1 MASWFI
7 QNDINNGYPALSG
20 WRDKWQVGWTS
31 NGDVKLPY
39 TAWRID
45 GTTNNGFPWIW
56 YWFKTN
62 QSNDGDMVIGGS
74 QTNYPNGLAPA
85 NRGGILDDFNDDS
98 MISTGTSGSIRAN
111 AILTGAID
119 NRAWVI
125 NGLTLMTVLHSLND
139 STIFDSAAIELI
151 SKFYGANIFDCFISC
166 KIFPFD
172 IGALSAMSG
181 YMIPISVISST
192 TGTIKAFGSYDLA
205 PNANKLASSVGFY
218 KFPTL
223 TVTPKQAWEIE
234 SIDYSLYLPM
244 AGTYPIDIRGDS
256 DIDIMLYVDLI
267 EGMGEYYVHINRQ
280 LVGIYRVMFAADVPI
295 NTNQG
300 RMQANMLTNVVSGVG
315 KAAGAIIGGA
325 VGGVGGAMFGAGIG
339 QNVAGSI
346 TGGQHYAMTNP
357 AIGGLAS
364 MQCSGFPR
372 VIAKIPKMFKDGYGY
387 EQVLGANRS
396 TAYMRLNEC
405 RGFTKT
411 VNYKCDIIVA
421 TDAEKHEIE
430 SLLDNGVMI

>member
-1 MASWFI
+1 MAWFI
-7 QNDINNGYPALSG
+7 NANINEGYPALNG
-20 WRDKWQVGWTS
+20 WAEEWQTGWTS
-31 NGDVKLPY
+31 NNTIRYPDG
-39 TAWRID
+39 TWRID
-45 GTTNNGFPWIW
+45 DTTNDGYPWLW
-56 YWFKTN
+56 WWFKTS
-62 QSNDGDMVIGGS
+62 QSDGGEMVIGGS

-85 NRGGILDDFNDDS
+85 NRGGILDDFDDDS

-111 AILTGAID
+111 TILTGAID

-139 STIFDSAAIELI
+139 NTIFDSAAIDLI

-192 TGTIKAFGSYDLA
+192 TGTIKAFGNYDLA

-223 TVTPKQAWEIE
+223 TVTPRQAWEIE

-325 VGGVGGAMFGAGIG
+325 VGGIGGAMFGAGIG

-421 TDAEKHEIE
+421 TDAEKREIE